1 MTSNSK
7 AWRAQAANTG
17 RAPKGILRRNLARRV
32 NLDWR
37 PPDGILPMTNTSDIL
52 TRIHAA
58 LRAATDALSTFV
70 PETIRVEHKSEGR
83 GPVTEADRVA
93 NLVLHEAL
101 VRDDEGWLS
110 EETVDDL
117 ARLTMQRVWVVDP
130 LDGTSEFLAGIPE
143 WCVSVAMVE
152 NGQPVAGGICNPVT
166 REIFLGALGA
176 GLTYNGQPA
185 TASAKTGLDRAI
197 VLASRSELRR
207 GEWERFRNGALEIR
221 PMGSVAYKLA
231 LVAAGL
237 ADATWTLTPKNEWDV
252 AAGTA
257 LIAASGGIV
266 RSSNNS
272 PLEFNK
278 KSPHLPGLFASGPHL
293 SQEIAALLDEHAS
306 RQLG

>member
-1 MTSNSK
+1 
-7 AWRAQAANTG
+7 
-17 RAPKGILRRNLARRV
+17 
-32 NLDWR
+32 
-37 PPDGILPMTNTSDIL
+37 MTNTSDIL
-52 TRIHAA
+52 TRIHQA
-58 LRAATDALSTFV
+58 LRAATGALSKFV
-70 PETIRVEHKSEGR
+70 PGATQSEQKPGGQ
-83 GPVTEADRVA
+83 GPITEADRTA
-93 NLVLHEAL
+93 NRVLHEAL
-101 VRDDEGWLS
+101 VRDGEGWLS

-117 ARLTMQRVWVVDP
+117 ARLTKERVWVVDP

-152 NGQPVAGGICNPVT
+152 NGRPVAGGICNPVT

-185 TASAKTGLDRAI
+185 TASAKTGLDHAI

-207 GEWERFRNGALEIR
+207 GEWEQFRNGALEIR
-221 PMGSVAYKLA
+221 PKGSVAYKLA

-252 AAGTA
+252 AAGVA
-257 LIAASGGIV
+257 LIEASGGII

-278 KSPHLPGLFASGPHL
+278 KSPHLHGLFASGPNL
-293 SQEIAALLDEHAS
+293 SQEIAALLDKHAG
-306 RQLG
+306 RHLG